1 MHPSVAES
9 LFVRKS
15 ARISGFF
22 LLSLGAHAAAIALVV
37 VLGLVNRRPPIDL
50 SQKPIKASL
59 VRLGTPRDKRLL
71 PRKEETPPPPRQE
84 EAPQPMPRET
94 AQKEPSPAATVPS
107 PAAKQQGNKQQED
120 TRRKLF
126 GAFDRA
132 GAKPKEVEGAADGD
146 VLGDSAIQE
155 GERYYGALRAQ
166 VRRYFFVSQTIP
178 DQERIRLQA
187 DVLVRIGRA
196 GELLEAK
203 LRKSSG
209 NDLFDSAVLTAVKR
223 ASPFAPPPTHLVDG
237 LRARGVLMGFT
248 PSELSP

>member
-1 MHPSVAES
+1 MHPTAADS

-15 ARISGFF
+15 ARMTGYVLF
-22 LLSLGAHAAAIALVV
+22 SLAAHALVVAVVV
-37 VLGLVNRRPPIDL
+37 VLGLVNRPPPIDL
-50 SQKPIKASL
+50 KQKPIRASL

-71 PRKEETPPPPRQE
+71 PRKEETPPPPRHV
-84 EAPQPMPRET
+84 EAPEPVPRPP
-94 AQKEPSPAATVPS
+94 APKAPSPLATAPS
-107 PAAKQQGNKQQED
+107 PEAKQSGKKQQED
-120 TRRKLF
+120 ARRKLF

-132 GAKPKEVEGAADGD
+132 GTKPEELEGAEDGD

-187 DVLVRIGRA
+187 DVLVRIGRG
-196 GELLEAK
+196 GELLETK
-203 LRKSSG
+203 LAKSSG
-209 NDLFDSAVLTAVKR
+209 NDLFDSAVLSAVKK
-223 ASPFAPPPTHLVDG
+223 ASPFGPPPPHLVDG

>member
-1 MHPSVAES
+1 MHPSAADS

-15 ARISGFF
+15 ARISGY
-22 LLSLGAHAAAIALVV
+22 LLFSLGAHAAVV
-37 VLGLVNRRPPIDL
+37 AVVIVLGLVTRPAPIDL
-50 SQKPIKASL
+50 KQKPIKASL

-71 PRKEETPPPPRQE
+71 PRKEEAPPPARQV
-84 EAPQPMPRET
+84 EAPEPAPR
-94 AQKEPSPAATVPS
+94 APSLKAPSPLATVPS
-107 PAAKQQGNKQQED
+107 PEAKQSGKKQQED
-120 TRRKLF
+120 ARRKLF

-132 GAKPKEVEGAADGD
+132 GAKPEELEGAEDGD
-146 VLGDSAIQE
+146 VLGDSAVQE

-196 GELLEAK
+196 GELLETK
-203 LRKSSG
+203 LAKSSG
-209 NDLFDSAVLTAVKR
+209 NDLFDSAVLSAVKK
-223 ASPFAPPPTHLVDG
+223 ASPFAPPPPHLVDG